1 MKKDDSRED
10 VLPPNVDGVEKRSEQ
25 KKKLLGGGRFW
36 AGGEGEVGI
45 TEYNFMPL
53 VDKTIRLPRQII
65 VFKSYLIY
73 ID

>member
-36 AGGEGEVGI
+36 AGGEGEWA
-45 TEYNFMPL
+45 
-53 VDKTIRLPRQII
+53 
-65 VFKSYLIY
+65 
-73 ID
+73 

>member
-45 TEYNFMPL
+45 TEHNFMLL
-53 VDKTIRLPRQII
+53 VDKTTTTDNSIQVISHI
-65 VFKSYLIY
+65 H
-73 ID
+73 